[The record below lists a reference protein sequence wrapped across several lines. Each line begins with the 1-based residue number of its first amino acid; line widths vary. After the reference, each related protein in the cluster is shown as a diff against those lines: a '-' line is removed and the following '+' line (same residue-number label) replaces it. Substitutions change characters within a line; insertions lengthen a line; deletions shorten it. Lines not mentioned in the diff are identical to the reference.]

1 MGWSGCVPG
10 QALAAGLPVGMV
22 LFMIR
27 SVVSENIPSQK
38 HYAVVGRQMAGLT
51 TFRRLLLPSFTLIII
66 LLANVN
72 AWTQQSTTQTVQSS
86 LTHMDRQEITR
97 MLFHPVQVP
106 RNTPPAGAVD
116 IDVPV
121 AEGVT
126 IACRLHS
133 HATTSPT
140 LIFFH
145 GNGEI
150 IPDYDAVGPM
160 YGREQLN
167 FLVAEYRGY
176 GWSTGTP
183 LTSTLLPDSNAV
195 FLALRQWL
203 GQHGY
208 TGPLFVMGRSL
219 GSASAID
226 VAVNHSEA
234 LSGLIIESGF
244 AKTLPLAKVLG
255 VDLAQMGIAEEQTF
269 NNSAKI
275 ALFTKPTFIL
285 HGQYDQLIPLWQA
298 ETLQAESGAKS
309 KEFQIVPG
317 ADHNSLIAMAGP
329 LYFQAIRKFVDKAAG
344 TAPDWRERR
353 RQFKAQQAQA
363 GAGEAP

>member
-1 MGWSGCVPG
+1 MRCD
-10 QALAAGLPVGMV
+10 
-22 LFMIR
+22 
-27 SVVSENIPSQK
+27 
-38 HYAVVGRQMAGLT
+38 VVGRHMTVQNAIQQCLQPFLT
-51 TFRRLLLPSFTLIII
+51 LIMLLLAGT
-66 LLANVN
+66 N
-72 AWTQQSTTQTVQSS
+72 AWAQSSITQTIQSS
-86 LTHMDRQEITR
+86 LAHMDRQEIIR

-106 RNTPPAGAVD
+106 KNTPPAGAVD
-116 IDVPV
+116 IDVQV
-121 AEGVT
+121 AEDVT
-126 IACRLHS
+126 IACRLYS

-160 YGREQLN
+160 YQREQLN

-195 FLALRQWL
+195 FLSLQQWL
-203 GQHGY
+203 GEHGY
-208 TGPLFVMGRSL
+208 NGPLFVMGRSL

-226 VAVNHSEA
+226 VAVNHSEMI
-234 LSGLIIESGF
+234 SGLIIESGF

-255 VDLAQMGIAEEQTF
+255 VDLMQMGIAEEQTF
-269 NNSAKI
+269 NNGAKI
-275 ALFTKPTFIL
+275 AQFTKPTFIL

-309 KEFQIVPG
+309 KELQVVPG
-317 ADHNSLIAMAGP
+317 ADHNSLIAIAGP
-329 LYFQAIRKFVDKAAG
+329 LYFQAIRKFVEKAAG
-344 TAPDWRERR
+344 IAPDWRERR

-363 GAGEAP
+363 AGEAP